1 MPNVSIVTD
10 SCASIPDA
18 LLKSLNIHFV
28 PYYIHRGKEVLRDLV
43 SARQKEFYEW
53 LATATELPKTANP
66 GPGDYVEMYKRLVEA
81 EGAREIAS
89 IHMTSR
95 SSGAYQAAL
104 AGREIFLEECPK
116 ISVEVIDTLN
126 VAMAQGWIVIEAAR
140 EALAGK
146 SLGSILATIKNLIP
160 KVKMVQTADTLK
172 YLYMGGR
179 IGKAKHLMGS
189 VLKIKPL
196 IGMEDGVIVAL
207 GTARSRC
214 KAYERMADMV
224 EAASGSPGMAK
235 VAYTHVAA
243 LEEVDKLR
251 ELVEARLTVVESLVC
266 ELSPALGVHS
276 GPGTAGLC
284 YYPVGD

>member
-10 SCASIPDA
+10 SCASIPEA
-18 LLKSLNIHFV
+18 LLKSLNIQFV

-43 SARQKEFYEW
+43 TVLPKEFYKW
-53 LATATELPKTANP
+53 LATATEMPKTANP
-66 GPGDYVEMYKRLVEA
+66 GPGDYAEMYDQLVE
-81 EGAREIAS
+81 EQGAREIIS
-89 IHMTSR
+89 IHMTSK
-95 SSGAYQAAL
+95 SSGAYQSAL
-104 AGREIFLEECPK
+104 AGREIFLEKYPK
-116 ISVEVIDTLN
+116 IKIEVIDTLN
-126 VAMAQGWIVIEAAR
+126 VAMAQGWVVIEAAR

-146 SLGSILATIKNLIP
+146 SLGSIVASVKKLIP
-160 KVKMVQTADTLK
+160 KVKMIQTADTLK

-189 VLKIKPL
+189 VLNIKPL
-196 IGMEDGVIVAL
+196 IGMEEGVIVAL

-214 KAYERMADMV
+214 KAYQRMAEMD
-224 EAASGSPGMAK
+224 EAAAGSLGKVK

-251 ELVEARLTVVESLVC
+251 EMVESRLTVVESLVS

-284 YYPVGD
+284 YYPLED

>member
-43 SARQKEFYEW
+43 TARQKEFYQW
-53 LATATELPKTANP
+53 LATASELPTTANP
-66 GPGDYVEMYKRLVEA
+66 GPGEYVEMYERLVEE
-81 EGAREIAS
+81 EGATEIAS

-95 SSGAYQAAL
+95 ASGAYQAAL
-104 AGREIFLEECPK
+104 AGREIFLEKRPK
-116 ISVEVIDTLN
+116 IKVEVLDTLS
-126 VAMAQGWIVIEAAR
+126 VAMAQGWVVIEAAR
-140 EALAGK
+140 AALAGK
-146 SLGSILATIKNLIP
+146 SLAAIVASAKKLIP
-160 KVKMVQTADTLK
+160 QVKMVQTADTLK

-189 VLKIKPL
+189 VLNIKPL
-196 IGMEDGVIVAL
+196 IGMEDGLIVAL

-214 KAYERMADMV
+214 KAYQRMAEMV
-224 EAASGSPGMAK
+224 QNAAGSLGKVK

-251 ELVEARLTVVESLVC
+251 ELVEARLTVVESLVS

-284 YYPVGD
+284 YYPMEN